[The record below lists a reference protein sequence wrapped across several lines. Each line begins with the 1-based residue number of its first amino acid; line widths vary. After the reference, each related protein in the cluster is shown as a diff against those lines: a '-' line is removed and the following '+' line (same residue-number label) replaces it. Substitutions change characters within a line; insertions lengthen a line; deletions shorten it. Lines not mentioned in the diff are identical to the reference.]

1 MKKLLT
7 FVTSV
12 AFAVLVMVGVAT
24 ILPRTARAEGSTT
37 SNSSSTTKEKTY
49 TYVAQPNDTY
59 SQMARKAIQTYG
71 INNKVKLSQAE
82 IIAAETSV
90 TIAAGSPELVIGQ
103 TVVIKESAVKDAVTN
118 AQKLTPAQE
127 SAWNVYVA
135 GVNFD
140 TSGVGQAK

>member
-12 AFAVLVMVGVAT
+12 AFAVLVMVGVMA

>member
-1 MKKLLT
+1 MKKILT
-7 FVTSV
+7 FVASA
-12 AFAVLVMVGVAT
+12 AFATLVMVGVAT

-82 IIAAETSV
+82 IIAAETSL
-90 TIAAGSPELVIGQ
+90 TIAGGSPELVIGQ